1 MKKLL
6 LGTTLVSIALLGLSS
21 AQNAMVKHEL
31 KVNLRMGN
39 APLELGKTYR
49 TSGGAEYSVDLL
61 KFYVSNVQLVKADG
75 SSQAVAGL
83 SLTSFEGLNAGG
95 MINHSGATANTSM
108 AGKMLEGG
116 QMFNAKTTTGE
127 TIFSISAPAAE
138 YKGIRFEIGVP
149 KDLNH
154 RDASTIPMPLG
165 LESGMF
171 WAWNPG
177 YIFFRLEGKTTVA
190 GKSQPWLLHMGT
202 DNWRLNINQ
211 FDLVANK
218 IKIAVNGKNSST
230 INLDLEKVFSK
241 GPNGAANWDLSQAA
255 LRVMHGGANIGQAY
269 LNLLGAWTI
278 AQ

>member
-6 LGTTLVSIALLGLSS
+6 FGTIIISVAVLGLSS
-21 AQNAMVKHEL
+21 AQNAMVKHDL

-39 APLELGKTYR
+39 APLELGKTYK
-49 TSGGAEYSVDLL
+49 TSGGIEYSVDLL

-75 SSQAVAGL
+75 SSQAVPGL
-83 SLTSFEGLNAGG
+83 SLTSFEASAN
-95 MINHSGATANTSM
+95 TANTTAS
-108 AGKMLEGG
+108 KLLEGG
-116 QMFNAKTTTGE
+116 QMFAAKTTTGE

-154 RDASTIPMPLG
+154 RDASTVPMPLG

-177 YIFFRLEGKTTVA
+177 YIFFRLEGKTTIA

-202 DNWRLNINQ
+202 DNWRLNVNQ

-230 INLDLEKVFSK
+230 INLDLEKVFAK
-241 GPNGAANWDLSQAA
+241 GPNGAANWDLSQPS
-255 LRVMHGGANIGQAY
+255 LRVMHGGPNIGQAY
-269 LNLLGAWTI
+269 LNLLGAWNI